1 MVGLGKA
8 HRLFL
13 SLLFGSKTMVVTFIS
28 AESVFLDL
36 HSGQPARFCGAQHE
50 QSSDRYAEY
59 LDFVADCKRSISEI
73 EQRIRAPQLEAA
85 QELAKTLLEH
95 QQSKVSAQNVHLLQ
109 SYDRLTDI
117 AIQRA
122 DWPAVPVA
130 SSSACNSLPLIHE
143 CIDFL
148 SKALEFCKQSVAI
161 LVKLR
166 AVVHVP
172 WTDGL
177 QLYRLGK
184 IQSYLQMNMQARD
197 SLAQACDLL
206 TTTHGSAH
214 AVVQDAK
221 ALLQQTLLELHST
234 IKT

>member
-122 DWPAVPVA
+122 DWPA
-130 SSSACNSLPLIHE
+130 
-143 CIDFL
+143 
-148 SKALEFCKQSVAI
+148 ALEFCKQSVAI